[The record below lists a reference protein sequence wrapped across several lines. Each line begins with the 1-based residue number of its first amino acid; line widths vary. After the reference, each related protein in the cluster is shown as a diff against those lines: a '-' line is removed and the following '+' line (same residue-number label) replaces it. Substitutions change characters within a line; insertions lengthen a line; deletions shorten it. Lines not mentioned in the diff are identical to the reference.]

1 MYLPTFWKLCMENR
15 LHAMKHISPWA
26 VPTLF
31 MCKFE
36 KINSGCWI
44 SYYSLYNWIFTSIIP
59 PDRGISIFLLS
70 RC

>member
-36 KINSGCWI
+36 KNK
-44 SYYSLYNWIFTSIIP
+44 L
-59 PDRGISIFLLS
+59 RLLDKLLQFI
-70 RC
+70 